1 MNGGSGGGAFA
12 QNMPTG
18 IPGRLTLE
26 GLARYHLGMESK
38 SRILIF
44 ERKEFLLLLGLA
56 VLVGVFVFTFGVHL
70 GKRVP
75 PRTVRTGE
83 ASVPEVNQ
91 LADHKTTRH
100 DLQDQVLQ
108 AQGAAD
114 VIADETL
121 RDETAKAGIRLD
133 PYKQVELPAKTVVE
147 KKSSPGHSGEGRAEA
162 AKSESTPGSLEETN
176 LVSQALKRPLPEG
189 DYCLQIASFAVGESG
204 RLETAL
210 GRWAKVGIEP
220 LVRETEIPGKGQWY
234 RVYHGSFATRPEA
247 DQAGAELKKLG
258 KVSNYVVTRIKG
270 N

>member
-1 MNGGSGGGAFA
+1 
-12 QNMPTG
+12 MP
-18 IPGRLTLE
+18 PARRVRLTLE
-26 GLARYHLGMESK
+26 GLARYHQVMERK
-38 SRILIF
+38 PRILIF

-56 VLVGVFVFTFGVHL
+56 VLVAVFVFTFGIHL

-83 ASVPEVNQ
+83 AAVPEVNQ
-91 LADHKTTRH
+91 IADHKTTRH

-133 PYKQVELPAKTVVE
+133 PYKQVELPAKTVAE
-147 KKSSPGHSGEGRAEA
+147 KKAAPAKQESAAPEARREGEPGAKEEA
-162 AKSESTPGSLEETN
+162 S
-176 LVSQALKRPLPEG
+176 LVSRALKRPLPEG
-189 DYCLQIASFAVGESG
+189 DYCLQIASFAVSDAA

-210 GRWAKVGIEP
+210 GRWAKAGVEP
-220 LVRETEIPGKGQWY
+220 LVRQTEIAGKGQWY
-234 RVYHGSFATRPEA
+234 RVYHGSFASRPEA

-258 KVSNYVVTRIKG
+258 KVSSYVVTRIKG